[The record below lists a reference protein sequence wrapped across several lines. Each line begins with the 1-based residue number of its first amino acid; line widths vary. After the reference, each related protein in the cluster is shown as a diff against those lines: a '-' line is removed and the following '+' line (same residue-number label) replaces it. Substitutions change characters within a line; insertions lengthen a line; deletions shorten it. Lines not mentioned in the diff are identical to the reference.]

1 MKKFYLLLSALLLTS
16 CFDKPLAQS
25 VNPETDKVFLN
36 GKYKST
42 AQVNEFTETGKQY
55 YFIKVWG
62 FLKYYG
68 NFNGTDTDWDD
79 YFLKNIGRVGSMDK
93 MEYQN
98 FIKGTISLFPK
109 PEKKT
114 IQNNEKD
121 YCLID
126 NAWFGNKKY
135 FNNDIAKS
143 LSFLFINHNTADN
156 EFAEQNRI
164 GTINFTNEKKYN
176 DSNYPEK
183 NIRLLGLS
191 RYWNIINYFY
201 VYKNDMSE
209 NWDELLLYFIPKF
222 SHAEN
227 TRQYSLAVQELSS
240 KLYDCHSMIRSQYLD
255 REVYGRYVPNFR
267 VMMIDST
274 IMVKSLRVPNWDD
287 GKVKIGD
294 IILKIEGKNAI
305 EKYREFNTIMKG
317 ANPLSEQR
325 IICPYAL
332 SSIKNTM
339 VYTLLRKGK
348 EIEVVV
354 DLKDY
359 STFSSEEKRIKNE
372 YQEEIIIKDYPDSTA
387 YINLDYISNSNFE
400 ENFDAARKYK
410 NLIIDIRNYPH
421 GQTTLNLISYIMP
434 KQDVF
439 FMNTYADVTSP
450 GLLRKKIGYMLG
462 SNNNSH
468 YKGNVYV
475 LVSEATQS
483 EAEFLVMALQRNN
496 KVKVVGSQ
504 SAGSDGNVQ
513 PFYFPGKIETVFT
526 GLGIYYPDETPTQ
539 RRGIKIDVNVNQTL
553 SGIAKGNDEILEKAL
568 SIIHKN

>member
-1 MKKFYLLLSALLLTS
+1 M
-16 CFDKPLAQS
+16 PGLA
-25 VNPETDKVFLN
+25 
-36 GKYKST
+36 
-42 AQVNEFTETGKQY
+42 
-55 YFIKVWG
+55 I
-62 FLKYYG
+62 
-68 NFNGTDTDWDD
+68 
-79 YFLKNIGRVGSMDK
+79 KNI
-93 MEYQN
+93 
-98 FIKGTISLFPK
+98 
-109 PEKKT
+109 
-114 IQNNEKD
+114 
-121 YCLID
+121 LI
-126 NAWFGNKKY
+126 
-135 FNNDIAKS
+135 S